1 MAIFC
6 SYTAVNPVT
15 PKTDWLGSNSP
26 YSMAAESITEVMR
39 IRKIVVY

>member
-15 PKTDWLGSNSP
+15 LKTDWLGLNSP
-26 YSMAAESITEVMR
+26 YSMTAESITKVMR